1 MERQGGQSTLLT
13 MNLPLH
19 IARRTARSATST
31 QSTMV
36 RIATVAVAVS
46 ITVMLVTMA
55 VVDGFRKQ
63 IRATIS
69 DMSADITVTDLSTI
83 YGTQS
88 KPIELRGSLDS
99 IFNATKG
106 IASIDHYAMRGCVAR
121 SKSDAVGV
129 VIKGVTNIDPSSIS
143 AQRITEGRL
152 PSFGEQR
159 TRELL
164 LPRQVAEQLSVG
176 IGERVELLLIEGEQ
190 LPRREIFKVCGLYNT
205 VGDMP
210 TVIALADIRNVQ
222 KINGWNENT
231 YSGFEIRTLEDYSP
245 EEVAERINWDIFDH
259 YDGMES
265 ISAIAASELY
275 AHIFAWL
282 DTHNIN
288 ATVIIVIMFIVALF
302 NMVTALLILLFER
315 TRMVGILKSLGM
327 SNRAVR
333 EIFLYQSARIVGIGM
348 AVGNIVAL
356 TLIAVQKFTGVVK
369 LDATAYYVT
378 EVPVS
383 TGIVDIL
390 AINTIFAAAILLLLF
405 AATAIVS
412 RIEPSEA
419 VKYE

>member
-1 MERQGGQSTLLT
+1 MT

-83 YGTQS
+83 YGAQS
-88 KPIELRGSLDS
+88 KPIRYSESLDS
-99 IFNATKG
+99 IFLATEG
-106 IASIDHYAMRGCVAR
+106 IASVERYAMRGCVAR
-121 SKSDAVGV
+121 SKSDAVGIV
-129 VIKGVTNIDPSSIS
+129 VKGVTSIAPES
-143 AQRITEGRL
+143 ITAHSITEGRL
-152 PSFGEQR
+152 PKFGEQR
-159 TRELL
+159 VRELL
-164 LPRQVAEQLSVG
+164 LPSQVAEQLGVG
-176 IGERVELLLIEGEQ
+176 VGERVELLLIEGEQ
-190 LPRREIFKVCGLYNT
+190 LPRRELFKVCGLYNA
-205 VGDMP
+205 VGNLP
-210 TVIALADIRNVQ
+210 ITIALADIRNVQ

-383 TGIVDIL
+383 IGIVDIL
-390 AINTIFAAAILLLLF
+390 TINTIFAAAILLLLF

>member
-1 MERQGGQSTLLT
+1 

-36 RIATVAVAVS
+36 RIATIAVAVS

-55 VVDGFRKQ
+55 VVDGFRKE

-69 DMSADITVTDLSTI
+69 DLSADITVTDLSTI
-83 YGTQS
+83 YGAQS
-88 KPIELRGSLDS
+88 KPIKYSESLDS
-99 IFNATKG
+99 IFLTTEG
-106 IASIDHYAMRGCVAR
+106 IASVERYAMRGCIAR

-129 VIKGVTNIDPSSIS
+129 VVKGVTDISPTSIT
-143 AQRITEGRL
+143 AQSVTEGRL
-152 PSFGEQR
+152 PRFGEQR
-159 TRELL
+159 VRELL
-164 LPRQVAEQLSVG
+164 LPTQTAEQLGVG
-176 IGERVELLLIEGEQ
+176 TGERVELLIIEGEQ
-190 LPRREIFKVCGLYNT
+190 LPRRELFKVCGLYNT
-205 VGDMP
+205 VGNLP
-210 TVIALADIRNVQ
+210 ITIALADIRNVQ
-222 KINGWNENT
+222 KINGWESDT
-231 YSGFEIRTLEDYSP
+231 YSGFEIRTSEEYTP
-245 EEVAERINWDIFDH
+245 EQVADNLNWNIFDN
-259 YDGMES
+259 YDGTES
-265 ISAIAASELY
+265 ISAVAASELY
-275 AHIFAWL
+275 ANIFAWL

-369 LDATAYYVT
+369 LDASAYYVT

-383 TGIVDIL
+383 IGIVDIL